1 MIVIP
6 ERGVV
11 SNMTRQ
17 SIITAALCRS
27 KSDVVFKDDGKK
39 ISLQK
44 PNIELSSS
52 SSVRLIDHHQQLFK
66 IPVDALSKLLHDAVL
81 EQETQLPAATS
92 SDDIPHSST
101 STLHSLLTA
110 SAVPQTK
117 NQYLS
122 TKTKKVRSRM
132 RRQAEKRLEECCS
145 SSSSSEDFINSSS
158 YYY

>member
-92 SDDIPHSST
+92 SETFLTPLPELLLFHRLRTST
-101 STLHSLLTA
+101 SAQRSVQVSSADTSRVTSTA
-110 SAVPQTK
+110 SF
-117 NQYLS
+117 S
-122 TKTKKVRSRM
+122 TKP
-132 RRQAEKRLEECCS
+132 
-145 SSSSSEDFINSSS
+145 
-158 YYY
+158 

>member
-81 EQETQLPAATS
+81 EQETQLPAATAVMTFLT
-92 SDDIPHSST
+92 PLPAL
-101 STLHSLLTA
+101 STLLFDLLWFG
-110 SAVPQTK
+110 
-117 NQYLS
+117 
-122 TKTKKVRSRM
+122 
-132 RRQAEKRLEECCS
+132 AE
-145 SSSSSEDFINSSS
+145 
-158 YYY
+158 